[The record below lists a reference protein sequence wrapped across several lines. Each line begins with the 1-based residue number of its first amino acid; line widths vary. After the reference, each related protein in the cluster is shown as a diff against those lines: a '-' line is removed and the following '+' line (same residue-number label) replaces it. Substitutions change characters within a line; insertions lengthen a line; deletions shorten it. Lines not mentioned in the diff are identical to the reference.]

1 MKIIIGLGN
10 PGPQYARTRHNV
22 GRLFVEFLA
31 EYHGQSLRSKKKLC
45 AAVAEFVLDGQPVV
59 LARPEDFM
67 NVSGHA
73 VRLLTEHFS
82 ADSGQDLLVA
92 VDDMALPLG
101 KIRLRSKG
109 SDGGHNG
116 LKSIQEAIGTQNFAR
131 IRFGIGHPRD
141 SHPSGKTVVARGD
154 VKDYVLESFRQDETA
169 EVSRMLERGL
179 RAASLWFSQ
188 SISAAMNYVNCL

>member
-31 EYHGQSLRSKKKLC
+31 EYHGQTLRTKKKLH
-45 AAVAEFVLDGQPVV
+45 AAVASFDLDDQSVV

-67 NVSGHA
+67 NVSGNA
-73 VRLLTEHFS
+73 VRLLAENFNV
-82 ADSGQDLLVA
+82 DPGQDLLVA

-101 KIRLRSKG
+101 RIRLRSKG

-116 LKSIQEAIGTQNFAR
+116 LKSIQEALGTQNFAR

-141 SHPSGKTVVARGD
+141 SHSSGKAVIARDD
-154 VKDYVLESFRQDETA
+154 VKDYVLESFRQEEAA
-169 EVSRMLERGL
+169 EVGRMLERGL